1 MDKYRANF
9 IFVKWV
15 LQASTYVPFSLFFHG
30 IYPFTASCDLHLT
43 LAFNLSL
50 TWTKKPEENA
60 AEVHS
65 IRSLFPLI
73 YHNCHLKPRY
83 NEDTAKTVTIS
94 IAFGSLKLLYIRVRS
109 TVKDARWL
117 QYLKKKESRISTDN
131 SHLFHNASLDPTIN
145 CKRKL
150 QYLRLGV
157 LIGSTL
163 MGMCRWMGS
172 HFHNWIDY

>member
-15 LQASTYVPFSLFFHG
+15 LQASTYVPFSLLFPG

-60 AEVHS
+60 AEVPS

-73 YHNCHLKPRY
+73 
-83 NEDTAKTVTIS
+83 
-94 IAFGSLKLLYIRVRS
+94 
-109 TVKDARWL
+109 
-117 QYLKKKESRISTDN
+117 
-131 SHLFHNASLDPTIN
+131 FHNL
-145 CKRKL
+145 
-150 QYLRLGV
+150 
-157 LIGSTL
+157 
-163 MGMCRWMGS
+163 
-172 HFHNWIDY
+172 